1 MTLKRRIFLLFFL
14 SAFIPFISIFII
26 SYYTIDSIF
35 INKIDDG
42 IRGNL
47 QQVTS
52 SLENSITNLNHVTQ
66 QLSYSGTLGKKLDEV
81 LKTSSGVFELI
92 EARDEL
98 ENELNVITFTNPN
111 IGLILYYFQKDGTV
125 QFNNFPIKD
134 NLFFQSFP
142 VLSKS
147 YGITY
152 YGPHRSMN
160 RYDDQ
165 LVLSAL
171 RKVKIPNRDDVYIYV
186 ESGFHLAQEILNNNQ
201 YKKDLSHLIL
211 DGNGDIVYSEI
222 PQTMKVGESFSDLSE
237 SSTSEGISRNYYW
250 FKQDSSQGWSVV
262 SVISQ
267 ANYQKER
274 NQWLS
279 LILLVALFFLGFTL
293 FLAWLLWKMVYKP
306 LNRFHSEING
316 MTENP
321 RITGDQARTHIPEF
335 DVLLGEFSDMQ
346 QQIRSL
352 FKEVEQK
359 EKIRADLEVEKLL
372 YQINPHF
379 LMNTLDT
386 AHWLAVMNG
395 QEEIDRLIQSL
406 NKLLY
411 YNLGKLGQVSTFEEE
426 IDALKQYLILQQ
438 IRYDFEFDVRISVS
452 DQVLQVPVPRFIL
465 QPLVENA
472 LYHGLS
478 DEGYILIEVTLEENV
493 VILIQDNGSGMSD
506 EMIQQLLKNRVVE
519 QKKVGM
525 GIGINYVHRML
536 KAQYG
541 EQAKLIIKSEEG
553 KGTSIRLIIPIKG
566 EEFTHD

>member
-1 MTLKRRIFLLFFL
+1 M
-14 SAFIPFISIFII
+14 
-26 SYYTIDSIF
+26 
-35 INKIDDG
+35 
-42 IRGNL
+42 
-47 QQVTS
+47 
-52 SLENSITNLNHVTQ
+52 
-66 QLSYSGTLGKKLDEV
+66 
-81 LKTSSGVFELI
+81 
-92 EARDEL
+92 
-98 ENELNVITFTNPN
+98 
-111 IGLILYYFQKDGTV
+111 
-125 QFNNFPIKD
+125 
-134 NLFFQSFP
+134 
-142 VLSKS
+142 
-147 YGITY
+147 
-152 YGPHRSMN
+152 
-160 RYDDQ
+160 
-165 LVLSAL
+165 
-171 RKVKIPNRDDVYIYV
+171 
-186 ESGFHLAQEILNNNQ
+186 
-201 YKKDLSHLIL
+201 
-211 DGNGDIVYSEI
+211 
-222 PQTMKVGESFSDLSE
+222 SE